1 MRLHRNVSPGDL
13 GVASK
18 LFPRDT
24 TVMHGSYPYES
35 AVQELKLLCRD
46 YCPQKKLECIGK
58 ISEMLKMKP
67 QTLSVCSTVCY
78 FNTYTELKTI
88 KMSNV
93 FNKFSPSA
101 LTDR

>member
-1 MRLHRNVSPGDL
+1 M
-13 GVASK
+13 
-18 LFPRDT
+18 
-24 TVMHGSYPYES
+24 
-35 AVQELKLLCRD
+35 ELEKFND